1 MAYPTWLL
9 FLRDGT
15 RFDEFLSNVYVPF
28 DCILMVTQRDSKGT
42 GEIVR
47 DVYQISKEDNLRSMK
62 FGEWNAREGFQG
74 PQLGLYQRRNDLNGR
89 NIRVVS
95 VHVSYSD
102 RSYTG
107 CTVAHKRK
115 FKTDTVWISVTF
127 VLKAFYRIANSQLF
141 CGIYKFCIYTIMYYT
156 YRYILRYIN
165 LLLLLNRNPVREI
178 MVSFHTR
185 FINFL
190 LPAIVLY

>member
-1 MAYPTWLL
+1 MSYPTWLL

-95 VHVSYSD
+95 VHVSYRD
-102 RSYTG
+102 RSYAG
-107 CTVAHKRK
+107 KRK
-115 FKTDTVWISVTF
+115 FKTDTVWISVIIA
-127 VLKAFYRIANSQLF
+127 LKAFYRIANSQLF
-141 CGIYKFCIYTIMYYT
+141 RGIYKFCIYIQSCIVHEDIYYVILV
-156 YRYILRYIN
+156 YRSYQI
-165 LLLLLNRNPVREI
+165 EI
-178 MVSFHTR
+178 QFVKLWCLS
-185 FINFL
+185 
-190 LPAIVLY
+190 VLTL